1 MTMGDRIKARRKM
14 VHLTQDEFGE
24 LLGVQKSAVAKW
36 ENGRVENIK
45 RSTIQRMAQ
54 ILECSP
60 SYLLGFD
67 EDKPNTIQLT
77 VVESTMLDSFR
88 NLNKEGQERVI
99 EYAKLLSK
107 AGLYDEYITKDG
119 ENNG

>member
-60 SYLLGFD
+60 TYLLGFD
-67 EDKPNTIQLT
+67 EDNADSIQLT
-77 VVESTMLDSFR
+77 APESYMLQVFR
-88 NLNKEGQERVI
+88 NLNQEGQDKVM
-99 EYAKLLSK
+99 EYAQLLGK
-107 AGLYDEYITKDG
+107 TGLYDANVEMDG
-119 ENNG
+119 EQNG

>member
-77 VVESTMLDSFR
+77 VIESTMLDSFR
-88 NLNKEGQERVI
+88 NLNQEGQERVI

-107 AGLYDEYITKDG
+107 AGLYDAYITKDG
-119 ENNG
+119 ENNV